1 MINVLL
7 IEKDPQWADRIRA
20 LLNVG
25 AIYEVEWMQGAAEGI
40 ERLGQGGVDAIL
52 FDLSVVDI
60 ADKELFGQ
68 VVLAADRVPMIVL
81 TDAAGEDFVVQAMQD
96 GSHDYLLRSHVDGR
110 WLTRALRRVI
120 AAREVS
126 DALEHTAATC
136 AAICNRSPLGI
147 FVSDANDRCTYANPA
162 YQKITGLAFEQ
173 ALGTRWRD
181 AVHPDDR
188 ALVGVGWDEA
198 ARSRKPFRAEQRFVR
213 ADGTVLW
220 TRVSAAS
227 LSNGKRSLGHVQ
239 IVENITERKAADSAL
254 VRDSEQAQS
263 TLDSIADGIVTTDDQ
278 GDIAYINPAAEAM
291 SGWSSEEAVGMPFA
305 QVVNIVDAATG
316 VAAERGP
323 AGGSDIVS
331 PPSQS
336 VIVHLDG
343 SEAAI
348 DDATTSIVDR
358 TGTII
363 GEVTVLHDVSE
374 SRALAA
380 SLAHAAR
387 HDVITNLPNRTL
399 LDARLTEAI
408 ELAGPQRLD
417 VALLL
422 MDLDR
427 FKDINDSVGH
437 AVGDKLLKSVAQRL
451 VECAPARATVCR
463 QGGDEFVVL
472 LPQLASVK
480 AATDLAHAM
489 CAAVALPHQIGRH
502 ELRVTMSLG
511 IAICPEHGHDLE
523 SIFHHAETAMY
534 YSKDHGGDQAT
545 VFARE
550 MSARAIERLVLES
563 SLKRAIQQREFVL
576 HYQPKLDLDTGAM
589 AGAEALVR
597 WQHPDL
603 GLIPPGHFIPVA
615 ESCGLIVPIGKWVL
629 EEACTQAKRW
639 FDAGFLQ
646 ALPIAV
652 NVSATQFR
660 QPAFL
665 DDLEQVL
672 ASVGLDPQHLEL
684 ELTESVLMEN
694 VEVAVNTLN
703 TLNVMGVRLAIDD
716 FGTGYSSLSYLKQF
730 AIDTLKIDRSFIK
743 GITNDPDD
751 ATIVSAIIGMARG
764 LGQRIVAEGIETA
777 EQLAFLRIQGCH
789 EGQGFYFSKPLPKA
803 DFAALMRT
811 WARAPIRDV
820 RSRTPA

>member
-1 MINVLL
+1 
-7 IEKDPQWADRIRA
+7 
-20 LLNVG
+20 
-25 AIYEVEWMQGAAEGI
+25 
-40 ERLGQGGVDAIL
+40 
-52 FDLSVVDI
+52 
-60 ADKELFGQ
+60 
-68 VVLAADRVPMIVL
+68 
-81 TDAAGEDFVVQAMQD
+81 
-96 GSHDYLLRSHVDGR
+96 
-110 WLTRALRRVI
+110 
-120 AAREVS
+120 
-126 DALEHTAATC
+126 
-136 AAICNRSPLGI
+136 
-147 FVSDANDRCTYANPA
+147 
-162 YQKITGLAFEQ
+162 
-173 ALGTRWRD
+173 
-181 AVHPDDR
+181 
-188 ALVGVGWDEA
+188 
-198 ARSRKPFRAEQRFVR
+198 
-213 ADGTVLW
+213 
-220 TRVSAAS
+220 
-227 LSNGKRSLGHVQ
+227 
-239 IVENITERKAADSAL
+239 
-254 VRDSEQAQS
+254 
-263 TLDSIADGIVTTDDQ
+263 
-278 GDIAYINPAAEAM
+278 
-291 SGWSSEEAVGMPFA
+291 
-305 QVVNIVDAATG
+305 
-316 VAAERGP
+316 
-323 AGGSDIVS
+323 
-331 PPSQS
+331 
-336 VIVHLDG
+336 
-343 SEAAI
+343 
-348 DDATTSIVDR
+348 
-358 TGTII
+358 
-363 GEVTVLHDVSE
+363 
-374 SRALAA
+374 
-380 SLAHAAR
+380 
-387 HDVITNLPNRTL
+387 
-399 LDARLTEAI
+399 
-408 ELAGPQRLD
+408 
-417 VALLL
+417 
-422 MDLDR
+422 
-427 FKDINDSVGH
+427 VGH

-451 VECAPARATVCR
+451 VECAPAHATVCR

-489 CAAVALPHQIGRH
+489 CAAVALPHQIGRQ

-576 HYQPKLDLDTGAM
+576 HYQPKFDLDTGAM

-660 QPAFL
+660 QPTFL

-811 WARAPIRDV
+811 WAHAPIRDV